1 MLSISVKFIKCTSL
15 INTYLYKSDI
25 HSVEVR
31 EFMAGGF
38 NLLVKTFNPLVS
50 TSSINTAE
58 QPFEIIYE

>member
-25 HSVEVR
+25 VWKWENLWRVDL
-31 EFMAGGF
+31 